1 MAALVRENCPSG
13 FPGLFGVA
21 LTPPTGVTCSGLPSA
36 SRGPPGPP
44 GINAHVVW
52 PDMPRGN
59 EISSVQRGLNQ

>member
-44 GINAHVVW
+44 GINAHLVW
-52 PDMPRGN
+52 PDMP
-59 EISSVQRGLNQ
+59 